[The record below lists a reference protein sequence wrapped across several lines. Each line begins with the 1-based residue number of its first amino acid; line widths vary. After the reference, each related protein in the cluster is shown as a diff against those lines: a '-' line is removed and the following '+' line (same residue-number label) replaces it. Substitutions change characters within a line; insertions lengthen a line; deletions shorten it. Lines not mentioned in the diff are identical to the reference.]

1 MRGRIGR
8 PGRWLVEERGGD
20 GGKGGN
26 IRCAQGRRRRR
37 ARRYEQVHRDRRRVH
52 GLGRNLRWQQA
63 QSPGLLNCDIAP
75 LPLPPLGRQWF
86 FASEEAAADVAIAC
100 NVQLV
105 PPAPPSARSEALSLA
120 STLKKRVTK
129 MNKHKAR
136 KRRKRDRMKKRTN

>member
-1 MRGRIGR
+1 MA
-8 PGRWLVEERGGD
+8 PVLS
-20 GGKGGN
+20 
-26 IRCAQGRRRRR
+26 AP
-37 ARRYEQVHRDRRRVH
+37 RRVH

-63 QSPGLLNCDIAP
+63 QSPGLLNCDLAP

-86 FASEEAAADVAIAC
+86 FASEEAAADVAVAC

-120 STLKKRVTK
+120 STLKKRNTK

-136 KRRKRDRMKKRTN
+136 KRRKRDRMKTRAN

>member
-1 MRGRIGR
+1 MVARISSHARALAWLATSPSARGMA
-8 PGRWLVEERGGD
+8 PVLP
-20 GGKGGN
+20 
-26 IRCAQGRRRRR
+26 AP
-37 ARRYEQVHRDRRRVH
+37 RRVH

-86 FASEEAAADVAIAC
+86 FASEEAAADVAC

>member
-1 MRGRIGR
+1 MRTAMANARISSLAR
-8 PGRWLVEERGGD
+8 SLAWLATSPSARGM
-20 GGKGGN
+20 
-26 IRCAQGRRRRR
+26 APVLS
-37 ARRYEQVHRDRRRVH
+37 APRRVH

-86 FASEEAAADVAIAC
+86 FASEEAAADAAIAC

>member
-1 MRGRIGR
+1 MKH
-8 PGRWLVEERGGD
+8 PSNAALPAAMQTVVQL
-20 GGKGGN
+20 
-26 IRCAQGRRRRR
+26 A
-37 ARRYEQVHRDRRRVH
+37 AR
-52 GLGRNLRWQQA
+52 LRWKKQR
-63 QSPGLLNCDIAP
+63 SPP